1 MVIDDEGN
9 LLRKFASKHT
19 TMFPNGIDVSPQGN
33 VFIGDSHGNFFHV
46 AVYTKNGTYVTEFRC
61 PYIKVSKLLQL
72 CIEGEL
78 KIFRRFL
85 VAAA

>member
-1 MVIDDEGN
+1 MVVIDDEGN

-61 PYIKVSKLLQL
+61 PYIKVSKLID
-72 CIEGEL
+72 CNCAL
-78 KIFRRFL
+78 K
-85 VAAA
+85 VS